1 MAYLN
6 WFIEHDAYI
15 PFFICFLAASFLF
28 YQCRSQ
34 SNEVDRFRTESV
46 HIDDPVTRIRVF
58 PEDVKNQLIQVML
71 RKSKDSTFRD
81 GLDEFSGDGF
91 PFNEQSA
98 RFLIE
103 SNPLPET

>member
-1 MAYLN
+1 MTELPNQNLDQDKQPEQTEALQMTETQQIEQAYLGMEGLTD
-6 WFIEHDAYI
+6 FMQATL
-15 PFFICFLAASFLF
+15 PTL
-28 YQCRSQ
+28 
-34 SNEVDRFRTESV
+34 
-46 HIDDPVTRIRVF
+46 